1 MIGVGL
7 HRHSDNQIVLFAV
20 DVPKNTNGP
29 SQTGGCDTLRPAS
42 PALNES
48 KKGGQAPYGTR
59 LPSYRCFLPDLAGFT
74 GISMHRTQPQQ
85 KVDQEV
91 AAIK

>member
-1 MIGVGL
+1 MASGISDL
-7 HRHSDNQIVLFAV
+7 SHRRWLTGMFARN
-20 DVPKNTNGP
+20 PM
-29 SQTGGCDTLRPAS
+29 LRA
-42 PALNES
+42 